1 MRDERHRGSLPY
13 GACVR
18 ACVVER
24 HGASGDPNGVRGRG
38 HGRADD
44 GGGPCRSILAFT
56 EKSVVRLGVRIGSV
70 GRLLNSRPVLVGC
83 TLLTYKAPSA

>member
-1 MRDERHRGSLPY
+1 MVR
-13 GACVR
+13 ACVR

-44 GGGPCRSILAFT
+44 GGGACRSILAFT
-56 EKSVVRLGVRIGSV
+56 EKSVLRLGVRIGSV
-70 GRLLNSRPVLVGC
+70 GRLIAGRCLSGARC
-83 TLLTYKAPSA
+83 